1 MKHKDEIYDGLV
13 REYKE
18 VVADLVASSAELK
31 RIGQDF
37 IEFGKDIINSR
48 RALSFD
54 KESIDLD
61 VSRVMDLIQKHEE
74 LYFLSPR
81 KLASGSRTVSVRESR
96 QDLSDLGR
104 GPEFF
109 RARRHLAGIN

>member
-1 MKHKDEIYDGLV
+1 MKHKDEVYDGLL

-18 VVADLVASSAELK
+18 VVADLAASNAELK
-31 RIGQDF
+31 KIGQDF

-61 VSRVMDLIQKHEE
+61 VSRVMALIHKHDELIGKREE
-74 LYFLSPR
+74 IE
-81 KLASGSRTVSVRESR
+81 KQLAEF
-96 QDLSDLGR
+96 
-104 GPEFF
+104 GPLPKF
-109 RARRHLAGIN
+109 

>member
-1 MKHKDEIYDGLV
+1 MKHKDEAYDALV

-18 VVADLVASSAELK
+18 VLADLVASNAELK

-61 VSRVMDLIQKHEE
+61 VSRVMALIQKHDE
-74 LYFLSPR
+74 LIGKR
-81 KLASGSRTVSVRESR
+81 EDIEKQLAEF
-96 QDLSDLGR
+96 
-104 GPEFF
+104 GPLPKF
-109 RARRHLAGIN
+109 

>member
-1 MKHKDEIYDGLV
+1 MKHKDEVYDGLL

-18 VVADLVASSAELK
+18 VLADLVASNAELK
-31 RIGQDF
+31 KIGQDF

-61 VSRVMDLIQKHEE
+61 VSRVMALIQKHDE
-74 LYFLSPR
+74 LIG
-81 KLASGSRTVSVRESR
+81 KR
-96 QDLSDLGR
+96 QDLEKQLAEF
-104 GPEFF
+104 GP
-109 RARRHLAGIN
+109 LPKL

>member
-1 MKHKDEIYDGLV
+1 MKHKDEVYDELL

-18 VVADLVASSAELK
+18 VVADLVTSNAELK
-31 RIGQDF
+31 RIGRDF

-61 VSRVMDLIQKHEE
+61 VSRVMVLIEKHDE
-74 LYFLSPR
+74 LIG
-81 KLASGSRTVSVRESR
+81 KR
-96 QDLSDLGR
+96 QDLEKQLAEF
-104 GPEFF
+104 GP
-109 RARRHLAGIN
+109 LPKL

>member
-1 MKHKDEIYDGLV
+1 MKHKDEAYDVLV

-18 VVADLVASSAELK
+18 VLADLVASNAELK

-61 VSRVMDLIQKHEE
+61 VSRVMALIQKHDE
-74 LYFLSPR
+74 LIGKR
-81 KLASGSRTVSVRESR
+81 EDIEKQLAEF
-96 QDLSDLGR
+96 
-104 GPEFF
+104 GPLPKF
-109 RARRHLAGIN
+109 